1 LAGEIE
7 VAYPDPG
14 ELGAPD
20 AAIEQDEQREA
31 ITRGPGASEQQL
43 VDVRR
48 EERRRLPRRPRAPD
62 LRGGGEGD
70 MASSSAQTQKV
81 RITEVTFA
89 RVRACLI
96 AQVSITS
103 RRSSVET
110 SRGSRSAR
118 RRLMRA
124 STAS

>member
-1 LAGEIE
+1 
-7 VAYPDPG
+7 
-14 ELGAPD
+14 
-20 AAIEQDEQREA
+20 
-31 ITRGPGASEQQL
+31 
-43 VDVRR
+43 
-48 EERRRLPRRPRAPD
+48 
-62 LRGGGEGD
+62 